1 MLIANRYRLTEKIY
15 EGNCSSVYIGKNVI
29 KKEDVIIKLEDSS
42 RMNLL
47 EHEAGIY
54 LHLMK
59 QKNKIN
65 IPKFKMFGVLQ
76 KYNYIIL
83 EKMQYNFTDIIKE
96 NDLSLEDIYKI
107 GVQLLIFLENFHK
120 QSLIHRDIKPENI
133 VFDKKYDLYLIDYG
147 ISTTYKKCDYINSFD
162 SPNTRE
168 FREYYES
175 KGKNNFVGNVIFSST
190 YSHDGYDYYPKD
202 DLISVSY
209 LLIYLYYKKLP
220 WTIFNYINKNNK
232 EKIIKALKKNI
243 DFIDF
248 FKNEDK
254 IFDETLFKFYC
265 KVNNFSFDTRINYN
279 ELKNMLLDKLVDKNI
294 KNFSWSKCD

>member
-1 MLIANRYRLTEKIY
+1 MCL
-15 EGNCSSVYIGKNVI
+15 
-29 KKEDVIIKLEDSS
+29 
-42 RMNLL
+42 
-47 EHEAGIY
+47 
-54 LHLMK
+54 
-59 QKNKIN
+59 
-65 IPKFKMFGVLQ
+65 
-76 KYNYIIL
+76 
-83 EKMQYNFTDIIKE
+83 
-96 NDLSLEDIYKI
+96 
-107 GVQLLIFLENFHK
+107 
-120 QSLIHRDIKPENI
+120 
-133 VFDKKYDLYLIDYG
+133 

-279 ELKNMLLDKLVDKNI
+279 QLKNMLLDKLVDKNI

>member
-65 IPKFKMFGVLQ
+65 ILKFKMYGVLQ

-96 NDLSLEDIYKI
+96 NDLFVEPIDISD
-107 GVQLLIFLENFHK
+107 N
-120 QSLIHRDIKPENI
+120 NI
-133 VFDKKYDLYLIDYG
+133 PNGNSIYLIV
-147 ISTTYKKCDYINSFD
+147 CN
-162 SPNTRE
+162 
-168 FREYYES
+168 
-175 KGKNNFVGNVIFSST
+175 
-190 YSHDGYDYYPKD
+190 
-202 DLISVSY
+202 
-209 LLIYLYYKKLP
+209 KL
-220 WTIFNYINKNNK
+220 
-232 EKIIKALKKNI
+232 KNI
-243 DFIDF
+243 TG
-248 FKNEDK
+248 NDK
-254 IFDETLFKFYC
+254 WQKKT
-265 KVNNFSFDTRINYN
+265 
-279 ELKNMLLDKLVDKNI
+279 
-294 KNFSWSKCD
+294 

>member
-65 IPKFKMFGVLQ
+65 IPKFKMYGVLQ

-133 VFDKKYDLYLIDYG
+133 VFDKKYDLYLID
-147 ISTTYKKCDYINSFD
+147 
-162 SPNTRE
+162 
-168 FREYYES
+168 
-175 KGKNNFVGNVIFSST
+175 
-190 YSHDGYDYYPKD
+190 
-202 DLISVSY
+202 
-209 LLIYLYYKKLP
+209 
-220 WTIFNYINKNNK
+220 
-232 EKIIKALKKNI
+232 
-243 DFIDF
+243 
-248 FKNEDK
+248 
-254 IFDETLFKFYC
+254 
-265 KVNNFSFDTRINYN
+265 
-279 ELKNMLLDKLVDKNI
+279 
-294 KNFSWSKCD
+294 

>member
-65 IPKFKMFGVLQ
+65 IPKFKMYGVLQ

-107 GVQLLIFLENFHK
+107 GVQLLMFLENFHK

-147 ISTTYKKCDYINSFD
+147 ISTTYKKCDYINCFD
-162 SPNTRE
+162 SANTKE
-168 FREYYES
+168 FRQYYES

-254 IFDETLFKFYC
+254 IFDETLFKFYL

-279 ELKNMLLDKLVDKNI
+279 ELKNMLLDKVVDKNI
-294 KNFSWSKCD
+294 KNFSWS